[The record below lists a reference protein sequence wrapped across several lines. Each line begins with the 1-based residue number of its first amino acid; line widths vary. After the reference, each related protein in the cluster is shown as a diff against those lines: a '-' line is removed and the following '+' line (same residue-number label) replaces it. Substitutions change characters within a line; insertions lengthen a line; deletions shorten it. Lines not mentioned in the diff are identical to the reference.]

1 MSLAFSSFAP
11 SSFTRSAFFRLAL
24 GAVFALPLLAMD
36 GVVLNGTLMRPQPG
50 VEIAL
55 VQPTAQGM
63 KPLGKTV
70 SDQQGKFSIDAVIPP
85 GPGLLQSTYQGAT
98 YNQIITPGMPTS
110 GVEVMVYESTNKA
123 GTAKVS
129 QHLIVMEPT
138 ADQIKISELF
148 IMSNKTTMTYH
159 DTAAGS
165 AQFYLPAGA
174 VDSAKAIITA
184 PGGMPVPRP
193 TSQTARAGIYK
204 VDYPLKP
211 GDTRIE
217 VTYTTPPAS
226 KFSGKVAASD
236 AATRIVTPAA
246 VTLTGDGIENL
257 GQEPQTQAHLYNIS
271 ALNYNV
277 LIDGTGALNLGQPS
291 GASQQDAEDNG
302 APKVEVAAARI
313 YSRLGWVLGL
323 ALGILALG
331 GVALYR
337 RGEV

>member
-1 MSLAFSSFAP
+1 MSTLRSSVA
-11 SSFTRSAFFRLAL
+11 RAALAL
-24 GAVFALPLLAMD
+24 FFALPLLAVD

-50 VEIAL
+50 VEITL
-55 VQPTAQGM
+55 VQPTQQGM
-63 KPLGKTV
+63 KTLGKTV
-70 SDQQGKFSIDAVIPP
+70 SDQQGKFNVDAVIPP
-85 GPGLLQSTYQGAT
+85 GPGLIQSTYQGAT

-110 GVEVMVYESTNKA
+110 GVEVMVYESTNKK
-123 GTAKVS
+123 GTASVS

-148 IMSNKTTMTYH
+148 IMSNKTTLTYH

-165 AQFYLPAGA
+165 AQFYLPAGSTE
-174 VDSAKAIITA
+174 SAKAIITA

-193 TSQTARAGIYK
+193 TSLTARAGIYK

-217 VTYTTPPAS
+217 VTYTTPAAQ
-226 KFSGKVAASD
+226 KFSGKIAASD
-236 AATRIVTPAA
+236 APTRLVTPST

-257 GQEPQTQAHLYNIS
+257 GQEPQTQAHLYNIN

-277 LIDGTGALNLGQPS
+277 LIDGTGALNLGEPS
-291 GASQQDAEDNG
+291 GNASQEDAEDNG
-302 APKVEVAAARI
+302 APKIEVASARI

-323 ALGILALG
+323 AFGILALG

-337 RGEV
+337 RGEA

>member
-1 MSLAFSSFAP
+1 MSVLRSSFAP
-11 SSFTRSAFFRLAL
+11 AAMGVL
-24 GAVFALPLLAMD
+24 FALPLLAVD

-50 VEIAL
+50 VEISL
-55 VQPTAQGM
+55 VQPSQQGM

-70 SDQQGKFSIDAVIPP
+70 SDQQGKFKIDAVILP

-110 GVEVMVYESTNKA
+110 GVEVMVFESTNKA
-123 GTAKVS
+123 GTAKVA

-165 AQFYLPAGA
+165 AQFFLPEGSAE
-174 VDSAKAIITA
+174 SAKAIITA

-193 TSQTARAGIYK
+193 ASQTAKAGIYK

-217 VTYTTPPAS
+217 VTYTTPAAQ
-226 KFSGKVAASD
+226 KFSGKIAASD
-236 AATRIVTPAA
+236 APTRIVTPAT
-246 VTLTGDGIENL
+246 VTLTGDGIETL

-277 LIDGTGALNLGQPS
+277 LIDGTGALNLGEPT
-291 GASQQDAEDNG
+291 GNPSQQEAEDNG
-302 APKVEVAAARI
+302 APKIEVASARI

-323 ALGILALG
+323 AFGILALG

-337 RGEV
+337 RGEA